1 MSRCRLCAPIV
12 AGLIAGLSAA
22 AALADEGLAR
32 RGMFGFQLAPVT
44 ADNLAQTGLDK
55 PQGVLVSSVFPDSP
69 AAAAGVKGAD
79 VILAVDGAA
88 VDTPAA
94 FMAAAA
100 KFRGGSEV
108 PLTLSRAGEKLEL
121 RVKLAERPRESDDNF
136 DVIYDFVRAGDL
148 RQRTILTRPKTDVQH
163 PALLY
168 VGDVGAGSVDW
179 FSPQVSPP
187 AKTLLYLLTAK
198 GMVTM
203 RIESQGVGDSEGT
216 PGQASDFA
224 AHLPGI
230 RAALKR
236 LREYPFVD
244 SQRIFVFGDRLGAL
258 AAAQV
263 AAENPPA
270 GIIAWASSGRMLVP
284 SQLDLVRRTQKLG
297 AFSDEQAQAAVAN
310 VEKLLTLMLIDGK
323 SLAEVVEAHPDLA
336 QPAAE
341 GGITADTIAGRSMAF
356 MRQLARTDPAA
367 AWSKVRAP
375 VLALYGGGDWTT
387 CAADA
392 DAIVSA
398 VKGGSGTAT
407 ALELP
412 GVDAFFSKVQDMEES
427 FLAGQPGTFDPRV
440 VEAVWKWISEQ
451 TNQRGGQ

>member
-1 MSRCRLCAPIV
+1 MTPHRLCAPIV
-12 AGLIAGLSAA
+12 AALFAGLSAA
-22 AALADEGLAR
+22 AALADDGLAR

-44 ADNLAQTGLDK
+44 AENRAQTGLEQ
-55 PQGVLVSSVFPDSP
+55 PQGVLVSSVVPDSP

-88 VDTPAA
+88 VESPAA

-108 PLTLSRAGEKLEL
+108 PLTLSRAGETLEL
-121 RVKLAERPRESDDNF
+121 RVKLAERPRERDDNF
-136 DVIYDFVRAGDL
+136 DVIYDFVRVGDL

-168 VGDVGAGSVDW
+168 VGDIGAGSVDW

-187 AKTLLYLLTAK
+187 AKALLYQLTAK

-203 RIESQGVGDSEGT
+203 RIESPGVGDSEGT
-216 PGQASDFA
+216 PDQPSDFA
-224 AHLPGI
+224 SHLPGI

-263 AAENPPA
+263 ASENPPA
-270 GIIAWASSGRMLVP
+270 GLIAWASSGRRLVP
-284 SQLDLVRRTQKLG
+284 SQLDLVRRTHKLG
-297 AFSDEQAQAAVAN
+297 AFSDEQTQSAVAK

-323 SLAEVVEAHPDLA
+323 SHAEVVAAHPDLA
-336 QPAAE
+336 QPAEE
-341 GGITADTIAGRSMAF
+341 GGITADTVAGRSLAF
-356 MRQLARTDPAA
+356 MRQLANMDPAA
-367 AWSKVRAP
+367 TWSKVRSP

-398 VKGGSGTAT
+398 VKAGNGTA
-407 ALELP
+407 AAVELP

-440 VEAVWKWISEQ
+440 VETVWKWTREQ
-451 TNQRGGQ
+451 MNQRGGQ